1 MKNKIK
7 LLMVVGIAAVIGV
20 ASVTTNAQVLK
31 PNFNAVAEYENK
43 IKKSKKELLLYK
55 AENKK
60 KLDKLNA
67 EVDPEQEVFVTITFN
82 KPLTKAQVT
91 KLANDY
97 DLKIRSS
104 IARVKGENG
113 LRGTIISNVSTG
125 DDFINEETTNLSM
138 SQTNSEFK
146 GFIEVVGTIPNKNLQ
161 ELASLESFVFLVDP
175 SADTNLVLNTNKRH
189 MPGVFWLLEDNNMVT
204 Q

>member
-1 MKNKIK
+1 MKSKVK
-7 LLMVVGIAAVIGV
+7 LLMVAGIVTLIGV
-20 ASVTTNAQVLK
+20 TSVTTNAQILK
-31 PNFNAVAEYENK
+31 PNFNPVAEYENK
-43 IKKSKKELLLYK
+43 IKKSKNGLLSYK

-67 EVDPEQEVFVTITFN
+67 EVDLEQEVFITITFN
-82 KPLTKAQVT
+82 KPLNKAQVT

-97 DLKIRSS
+97 ELKIRSS

-113 LRGTIISNVSTG
+113 LRGTMISNVPTEDG
-125 DDFINEETTNLSM
+125 LINEETTNLSM
-138 SQTNSEFK
+138 SQNNSEFK

-161 ELASLESFVFLVDP
+161 ALASLESFVFLVDP
-175 SADTNLVLNTNKRH
+175 SADTNLVLNTKKRH
-189 MPGVFWLLEDNNMVT
+189 MPGVFWLLEDNNMVA